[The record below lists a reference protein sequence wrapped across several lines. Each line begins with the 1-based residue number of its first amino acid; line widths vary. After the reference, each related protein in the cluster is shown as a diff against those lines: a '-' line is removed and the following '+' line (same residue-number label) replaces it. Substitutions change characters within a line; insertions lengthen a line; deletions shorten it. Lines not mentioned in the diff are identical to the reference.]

1 MENAETVDE
10 DGLCHLDDFA
20 ILRVGFLT
28 LRPGDF
34 QEIVNLSHAVNATNR
49 LLSHLLLEVARDNSV
64 KSHLPIVSFA
74 SKPLTNEMRSL
85 HDRFAGSLSELI
97 CYGVWRIRHSLPCT
111 FGED

>member
-1 MENAETVDE
+1 MGNAKTVNKDE
-10 DGLCHLDDFA
+10 LGHLDDFA

-28 LRPGDF
+28 LRPRNF
-34 QEIVNLSHAVNATNR
+34 QEIVNLSHAVNSTNC

-64 KSHLPIVSFA
+64 KSDLPIVRFA
-74 SKPLTNEMRSL
+74 SKPLTDEMRSL

-97 CYGVWRIRHSLPCT
+97 CCGVWRIRHNLPCT